1 MEKDGQRYV
10 LTFPMTSRLTNLKYK
25 EKIQELMNEYHLG
38 YSRIEDIINM
48 EEE

>member
-1 MEKDGQRYV
+1 MGEVTDW
-10 LTFPMTSRLTNLKYK
+10 KYK
-25 EKIQELMNEYHLG
+25 KKIEKLMKEYHLG